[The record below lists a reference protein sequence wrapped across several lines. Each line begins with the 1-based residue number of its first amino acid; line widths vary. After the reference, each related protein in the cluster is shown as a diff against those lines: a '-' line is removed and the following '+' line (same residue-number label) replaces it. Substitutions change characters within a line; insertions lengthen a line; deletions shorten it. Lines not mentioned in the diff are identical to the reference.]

1 MIDRKHIGLE
11 LPTVEWPVEKGR
23 LLAFARAIGE
33 TRPECVDEA
42 AAHEA
47 GHPSLLAPPTFWFGA
62 ELDAGGV
69 TTMFEILEVPIARVL
84 HGEQSFTYHAPVYV
98 GDVLT
103 VKSRVADVVEKKGG
117 KMEFVT
123 KQTSVTNQRGE
134 RVGEMRSVI
143 VVRN

>member
-84 HGEQSFTYHAPVYV
+84 HGEQSFTYHAPVYA